1 MSSFDASGYNFPPQ
15 KQDRQPGKEH
25 AMDPNPTFLSRDYK
39 PAGKLLGKTALVTGG
54 DSGIGRAVCI
64 HFALEGA
71 SVAFTYV
78 ELGEKRDAEDTL
90 RLLRQLKSPLAKDP
104 IAIRLD
110 AGYESNCRKCVEE
123 VAVHFGGRIAVLVN
137 NAAEQHVAYELT
149 AITEEQLERTFRTNI
164 FSYFFMTKLAVE
176 RMGDGGSIINTAS
189 VNAYKGNKKLLDY
202 TATKGAVVAFTR
214 GLALQLVDKGIR
226 VNGVA
231 PGPVWTPL
239 IPASFSEEDVAEFGK
254 QVPMMRAGQP
264 AEIPRSFV
272 FLACGD
278 SSYVT
283 GVIHPNGG
291 TIVNG

>member
-71 SVAFTYV
+71 SVAFTYM
-78 ELGEKRDAEDTL
+78 ELGEKRDADDTL
-90 RLLRQLKSPLAKDP
+90 HLLRQLKSPLAKDP

-123 VAVHFGGRIAVLVN
+123 VAVHFGGRIDVLVN

-164 FSYFFMTKLAVE
+164 FSYFFMTKFAVE

-189 VNAYKGNKKLLDY
+189 
-202 TATKGAVVAFTR
+202 
-214 GLALQLVDKGIR
+214 GIR

-264 AEIPRSFV
+264 AEIAPSFV

-283 GVIHPNGG
+283 GQVIHPNGG